1 MTSNTGVHPK
11 LPLKKV
17 PGTGLNTNGEF
28 DYQMVMSEKDKREN
42 NFEKIKRLVYHYEW
56 IGRQQMNRVG
66 NSISKKLNLAHG
78 QIDVSDYV
86 KDQTE
91 YNVEISML
99 GGESLDY
106 DLKFYPIIPNIV
118 NSLVSELSKQ
128 YINYQALAVN
138 REAINQVLD
147 QKNQILRQILIQP
160 LQAQFEAQMDAQGIE
175 QGTDVYQQQLE
186 LFQQLPQVQKY
197 FSKEYRLEVEQ
208 WANHQLQIDERRF
221 NMKDIEKQSM
231 FNKLS
236 TDLPYVHVN
245 LLEGDYKPE
254 VIDPRHAYYLRS
266 PYTDDV
272 SEGVMFGWFEYE
284 SPYNLI
290 TRFGDKLTPENI
302 EKIESLHVYYRTL
315 LTNDT
320 QARYNMDTPG
330 ILEAAQNMLAFREIG
345 AGPVKDQRYR
355 GEEFKERLVQI
366 SNMYLQVPRKVGKV
380 TLKAPDQ
387 APVSRLVDDT
397 YKITYSP
404 QYDLSYTK
412 EKSETNLIEGEH
424 LEWFYINELWRCVK
438 INLSVNPN
446 PDNSND
452 IWLVLE
458 KYPIQLADLGR
469 KFGSYIP
476 VHGGPKTNRYND
488 IISIVDK
495 CKPWQVFYNY
505 LWNRND
511 QKIKGEIGKFFAMNQ
526 NVIPQESMG
535 EEWGTHNFLKW
546 ALTARDTG
554 VAPTDTSL
562 TNTNQSN
569 LSVTGGYGQVVD
581 MTVTQEILEKA
592 KLAEICKNE
601 CLQIVGISPQ
611 FLGDIS
617 PSETATG
624 VTQGVNRSISQLK
637 YLYDEHFTMFRK
649 VRQTMLECAK
659 FVALQNNSVEQT
671 YVNDEGERVIF
682 QIPTDL
688 MIHQMGVYVTNSM
701 DDNIIM
707 ENIKQYVLADNTI
720 GADVLDKVA
729 LVSSKSIGE
738 IYTKLKEVNQD
749 KERKEKELLSR
760 QEAQQQEILQSQ
772 ERQLQ
777 AQLAEQA
784 RQKELDRQHETDITE
799 IKVIGQSQFSEG
811 GGFEELMK
819 LKEAQDK
826 QRNYYYDLVNQS
838 TQQGLAREQA
848 QNQNSLSQKEQDA
861 KFDLERQKIQLGR
874 EKILADLKK
883 SQNDVIIAKVNKN
896 PKGSK

>member
-1 MTSNTGVHPK
+1 
-11 LPLKKV
+11 
-17 PGTGLNTNGEF
+17 
-28 DYQMVMSEKDKREN
+28 
-42 NFEKIKRLVYHYEW
+42 
-56 IGRQQMNRVG
+56 
-66 NSISKKLNLAHG
+66 
-78 QIDVSDYV
+78 
-86 KDQTE
+86 
-91 YNVEISML
+91 
-99 GGESLDY
+99 
-106 DLKFYPIIPNIV
+106 
-118 NSLVSELSKQ
+118 
-128 YINYQALAVN
+128 
-138 REAINQVLD
+138 
-147 QKNQILRQILIQP
+147 
-160 LQAQFEAQMDAQGIE
+160 
-175 QGTDVYQQQLE
+175 
-186 LFQQLPQVQKY
+186 
-197 FSKEYRLEVEQ
+197 
-208 WANHQLQIDERRF
+208 
-221 NMKDIEKQSM
+221 
-231 FNKLS
+231 
-236 TDLPYVHVN
+236 
-245 LLEGDYKPE
+245 
-254 VIDPRHAYYLRS
+254 
-266 PYTDDV
+266 
-272 SEGVMFGWFEYE
+272 
-284 SPYNLI
+284 
-290 TRFGDKLTPENI
+290 
-302 EKIESLHVYYRTL
+302 
-315 LTNDT
+315 
-320 QARYNMDTPG
+320 
-330 ILEAAQNMLAFREIG
+330 LAFREIG
-345 AGPVKDQRYR
+345 AGPTKDQRYR

-380 TLKAPDQ
+380 TLTTQGQ

-397 YKITYSP
+397 YKITYKP
-404 QYDLSYTK
+404 EYDLSYTK
-412 EKSETNLIEGEH
+412 EKSEANLIEGEH

-452 IWLVLE
+452 IWLVLD

-554 VAPTDTSL
+554 IGPTDTSL
-562 TNTNQSN
+562 SNTNQSN
-569 LSVTGGYGQVVD
+569 LSITGGYGQVVD

-592 KLAEICKNE
+592 KLAEICKN
-601 CLQIVGISPQ
+601 
-611 FLGDIS
+611 
-617 PSETATG
+617 
-624 VTQGVNRSISQLK
+624 
-637 YLYDEHFTMFRK
+637 K

-659 FVALQNNSVEQT
+659 FIALQNNSVEQT

-701 DDNIIM
+701 DDNIVM

-738 IYTKLKEVNQD
+738 IYSKLKEVNQD
-749 KERKEKELLSR
+749 KERKEQELLSR
-760 QEAQQQEILQSQ
+760 QEAQQQEMLQSQ

-784 RQKELDRQHETDITE
+784 RQKELDRQHEIDITE

-811 GGFEELMK
+811 GGFDELMK

-848 QNQNSLSQKEQDA
+848 QNQNSLSQREQDT
-861 KFDLERQKIQLGR
+861 KFDLEREKIQLGR

>member
-1 MTSNTGVHPK
+1 MGKLGVHPG
-11 LPLKKV
+11 LELKKV
-17 PGTGLNTNGEF
+17 PGTGLNTNNEF
-28 DYQMVMSEKDKREN
+28 DYPFVMDEKDKKVDDYKN
-42 NFEKIKRLVYHYEW
+42 IKRLIYHYEW
-56 IGRQQMNRVG
+56 ISRQQINRETDKIV
-66 NSISKKLNLAHG
+66 KKLNLAHG
-78 QIDVSDYV
+78 QIDVDDYV

-91 YNVEISML
+91 YNVELTML

-138 REAINQVLD
+138 REAINQILE
-147 QKNQILRQILIQP
+147 QKNELIRQILIQP
-160 LQAQFEAQMDAQGIE
+160 LQAQFDEQMSAQGIE
-175 QGTDVYQQQLE
+175 QGTDVYQQQQE

-221 NMKDIEKQSM
+221 NMKDIEKQSL
-231 FNKLS
+231 FNKIS
-236 TDLPYVHVN
+236 TDLPYVHIN

-254 VIDPRHAYYLRS
+254 VIDPRHASYLRS

-272 SEGVMFGWFEYE
+272 SEGIMFHWFEYE

-290 TRFGDKLTPENI
+290 TRFGDKLSPDDI

-320 QARYNMDTPG
+320 KARYNLNTPG
-330 ILEAAQNMLAFREIG
+330 VLEAAQNVLAFREIG
-345 AGPVKDQRYR
+345 QNTNKDQRYR
-355 GEEFKERLVQI
+355 GDEFKERLVQI
-366 SNMYLQVPRKVGKV
+366 SNMYLQVPRKLGKV
-380 TLKAPDQ
+380 TFKSQ
-387 APVSRLVDDT
+387 GENPVTRLVDDT
-397 YKITYSP
+397 YKITYKP
-404 QYDLSYTK
+404 VYDNSYTK
-412 EKSETNLIEGEH
+412 EKTEENLLEGEH

-446 PDNSND
+446 PDNSDD

-458 KYPIQLADLGR
+458 KYPIQLSDLGK

-476 VHGGPKTNRYND
+476 VHGGPKTNRYNS

-546 ALTARDTG
+546 ALTARDVG
-554 VAPTDTSL
+554 VGPVDTSL
-562 TNTNQSN
+562 SNTNQSN
-569 LSVTGGYGQVVD
+569 LSVTGGYGQLVD

-601 CLQIVGISPQ
+601 CLMIVGISPQ

-624 VTQGVNRSISQLK
+624 VAQGVNRSISQLK
-637 YLYDEHFTMFRK
+637 YLYDEHFSMFRK

-659 FVALQNNSVEQT
+659 YLALQNNSVEQT

-682 QIPTDL
+682 QIPSDL
-688 MIHQMGVYVTNSM
+688 MIHQMGIYISNSM
-701 DDNIIM
+701 DDNIVM
-707 ENIKQYVLADNTI
+707 ENIKQYVLSDNTI

-738 IYTKLKEVNQD
+738 IYAKLKEVNEE
-749 KERKEKELLSR
+749 KERKEQELLRR
-760 QEAQQQEILQSQ
+760 QEAQQQELIESQ
-772 ERQLQ
+772 ERIKQ
-777 AQLAEQA
+777 AELAEQA
-784 RQKELDRQHETDITE
+784 RQKELDRQHEIDVTE

-811 GGFEELMK
+811 GGFDELMK

-826 QRNYYYDLVNQS
+826 QKNYYYDLINKT
-838 TQQGLAREQA
+838 TQNGLQRDQM
-848 QNQNSLSQKEQDA
+848 QNQNNLSQREQDS
-861 KFDLERQKIQLGR
+861 KLELEREKIQLGR

-883 SQNDVIIAKVNKN
+883 SQTMLAIAKENKN